1 MAGLDLVTIQDNI
14 AAYVAEEFPG
24 YPVYEDDIIDDD
36 FVLKQ
41 ENKVKPYIVLRWDGL
56 RNSSTGGSFLGARY
70 DEYYSVVDVT
80 VIAPAPRQARL
91 AMNIIADKLIGWKPA
106 GSTHLAPEGNA
117 SYWPIPDNNGR
128 PHVYAASYR
137 LRFNVNAEDV
147 GSYITP

>member
-1 MAGLDLVTIQDNI
+1 MSGLDVVAIQDNI
-14 AAYVAEEFPG
+14 AAYIRQEFSG
-24 YPVYEDDIIDDD
+24 YPVYEDDVVDDD

-41 ENKVKPYIVLRWDGL
+41 ENKIKPYIVLRWDGL
-56 RNSSTGGSFLGARY
+56 HASGTNGSFAGVRH

-91 AMNIIADKLIGWKPA
+91 AMNIVADKLIGWQPA
-106 GSTHLAPEGNA
+106 GSSPLAPEGGA
-117 SYWPIPDNNGR
+117 DYWPITDNNGR

-137 LRFNVNAEDV
+137 LRFNVNAENV